1 MPMFFYGVSAT
12 ASFLAALLFL
22 RFWRECEDR
31 LFACFALA
39 FALLTVN
46 WVALSLLPTPEET
59 RPFVYMIRIGA
70 FRFTKKNKQRLLWEA
85 LLFFSNTRSRKIT
98 SQCSR
103 ETPLLPDSTTVR
115 RCGSASRPIARP
127 AAPTR

>member
-70 FRFTKKNKQRLLWEA
+70 FLVVLGGVVYKVASEIA
-85 LLFFSNTRSRKIT
+85 
-98 SQCSR
+98 
-103 ETPLLPDSTTVR
+103 DR
-115 RCGSASRPIARP
+115 RW
-127 AAPTR
+127 